1 VIGQPIKFLGV
12 GEKLDALEVF
22 HPDRLASRILG
33 MGDVLTLIEK
43 AQEAFDAD
51 QVKDLEKKL
60 RQETF
65 TLDDF
70 REQLKQ
76 IKKMGSME
84 QLLGMIPGLGN
95 KIKDLKGMQPDERD
109 LKRVEA
115 IISSMT
121 PGERA
126 DHNII
131 NGSRRRRIALGSGTT
146 VQDVNRL
153 LKNFVM
159 TQKMIKQVA
168 KGGKKGKMRLPM
180 NFS

>member
-1 VIGQPIKFLGV
+1 V

-22 HPDRLASRILG
+22 HPERLASRILG

-43 AQEAFDAD
+43 AQEAFDTD
-51 QVKDLEKKL
+51 QVQALEKKL
-60 RQETF
+60 RQEAF

-84 QLLGMIPGLGN
+84 QLLGMIPGLGS
-95 KIKDLKGMQPDERD
+95 KLKAMKGMQPDEGE

-115 IISSMT
+115 MISSMT
-121 PGERA
+121 PGERN

-131 NGSRRRRIALGSGTT
+131 NGSRRRRIAAGSGTT

-153 LKNFVM
+153 LKNFTM
-159 TQKMIKQVA
+159 TQKMIKQVTR
-168 KGGKKGKMRLPM
+168 GGKKGKGRFPM
-180 NFS
+180 NFM